1 MSDSE
6 ASATTP
12 QPAERPDD
20 RRTAIAAVFAFSF
33 ALGIGALAIPLLA
46 LAAGYDAATVG
57 LLAATSAI
65 AQFTFRLRLPHLLA
79 THPDRTLIMVACVA
93 MASAYALLFLTR
105 SLPVFVI
112 AQLLQGGARALF
124 WTASQTHAVRSRG
137 TAVQSLSLV
146 GGTGNVSQMLGPL
159 VTGFLAG
166 FTLMAPLILAG
177 VSAVTGLLLASRLVV
192 HPPYAQRSRRTGK
205 RLWLRP
211 GVDAACWAGFVGGG
225 WRALMSSYVPLALK
239 GAGQVS
245 GTIGV
250 LMSMADLAGTGVVM
264 AMARVRVANIERGLV
279 LAVGV
284 ACVTLALVPVAA
296 PYALAAGI
304 LLAVSGGAAA
314 PITALTAAA
323 ARQRVDAE
331 DEGEAIALV
340 GTFRAGALLVA
351 PAGVAAVVGAVTV
364 APALAIASLLLGIPI
379 VLVETGRRITRGG
392 DAAA

>member
-1 MSDSE
+1 M
-6 ASATTP
+6 
-12 QPAERPDD
+12 
-20 RRTAIAAVFAFSF
+20 
-33 ALGIGALAIPLLA
+33 
-46 LAAGYDAATVG
+46 
-57 LLAATSAI
+57 
-65 AQFTFRLRLPHLLA
+65 
-79 THPDRTLIMVACVA
+79 MVACIG
-93 MASAYALLFLTR
+93 MASAYGLLFMSRL
-105 SLPVFVI
+105 LPVFVV
-112 AQLLQGGARALF
+112 AQLLQGGSRALF

-166 FTLMAPLILAG
+166 YTLMAPLVLAV
-177 VSAVTGLLLASRLVV
+177 VSALTGLVLAARVIV
-192 HPPYAQRSRRTGK
+192 HPPYAQRRQRTGR
-205 RLWLRP
+205 RLWRRA
-211 GVDAACWAGFVGGG
+211 GVDAACWAGFAGGG

-239 GAGQVS
+239 GAGQVP

-250 LMSMADLAGTGVVM
+250 LMSMADLAGTAVVM
-264 AMARVRVANIERGLV
+264 AMARVHIAHVERGLI

-284 ACVTLALVPVAA
+284 ACVSLALVPAAA

-304 LLAVSGGAAA
+304 LLAVSGAGAA

-340 GTFRAGALLVA
+340 GTFRAAALLVA

-364 APALAIASLLLGIPI
+364 APALAMASLLLGVPV
-379 VLVETGRRITRGG
+379 VLVEAGRRITRGEG
-392 DAAA
+392 AAA